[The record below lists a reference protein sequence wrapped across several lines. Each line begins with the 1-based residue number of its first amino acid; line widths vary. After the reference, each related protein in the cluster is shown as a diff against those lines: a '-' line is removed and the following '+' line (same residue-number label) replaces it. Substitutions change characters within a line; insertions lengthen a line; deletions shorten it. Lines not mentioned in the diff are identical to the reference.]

1 MTQSNRARPDG
12 DFASKLRPLG
22 QLPVAV
28 FFDLDGT
35 VADSATD
42 LSLPINLMRVERG
55 LTPLPLKELRPF
67 ASMGARG
74 LIGKG
79 LGIAK
84 EDERFPALRD
94 EFLARYE
101 AAMCVHTCL
110 FDGMAEVL
118 DALDAAACKWGI
130 VSNKVE
136 RYVRPIL
143 SQLNLLNRSVATVG
157 GDTAGAAKPDP
168 APLFHATRLA
178 GVDPRCCVYV
188 GDDERDIV
196 AGRAAGML
204 TVAAAYGYCGE
215 HESPE
220 QWGATVTI
228 QSPIELKLLL
238 GLA

>member
-1 MTQSNRARPDG
+1 MAHTAETL
-12 DFASKLRPLG
+12 KLRPFDKM
-22 QLPVAV
+22 PAAV

-42 LSLPINLMRVERG
+42 LSLPINDMRAERG
-55 LTPLPLKELRPF
+55 LPALALIDLRPF

-79 LGIAK
+79 FGIAK
-84 EDERFPALRD
+84 EDDRFAALRD

-101 AAMCVHTCL
+101 AAMCVHTRV

-118 DALDAAACKWGI
+118 DALDAADCKWGI

-143 SQLNLLNRSVATVG
+143 SQLGLLSRSVATVG

-168 APLFHATRLA
+168 APLFYAARIA
-178 GVDPRCCVYV
+178 EVDPRQCIYV
-188 GDDERDIV
+188 GDDERDIQ

-204 TVAAAYGYCGE
+204 TVAAAYGYCGAHEVPE
-215 HESPE
+215 H
-220 QWGATVTI
+220 WGATLTI
-228 QSPIELKLLL
+228 QLPIELKSLL
-238 GLA
+238 GLR

>member
-1 MTQSNRARPDG
+1 MTLLNANVPPG
-12 DFASKLRPLG
+12 DVILKLRPMG
-22 QLPVAV
+22 QMPVAV

-42 LSLPINLMRVERG
+42 LSLPINEMRVERG
-55 LTPLPLKELRPF
+55 MPPLPLKDLRPF

-79 LGIAK
+79 FGIAK

-101 AAMCVHTCL
+101 AAICVHTRL

-118 DALDAAACKWGI
+118 DALDAAACRWGI

-136 RYVRPIL
+136 HYVRPIL
-143 SQLNLLNRSVATVG
+143 SQLRLLSRSVATVG

-168 APLFHATRLA
+168 APLFYAARVA
-178 GVDPRCCVYV
+178 GVDPRSCIYV
-188 GDDERDIV
+188 GDDERDVV

-228 QSPIELKLLL
+228 QSPIELKSLL
-238 GLA
+238 GL